1 MELDVVE
8 HVEKIASKIKVSDK
22 KKRLEI
28 AKEVNELAKILIEWY
43 RLSDE
48 KSNTIH

>member
-8 HVEKIASKIKVSDK
+8 HVEIIAAKIKVNDK
-22 KKRLEI
+22 SKRLEI
-28 AKEVNELAKILIEWY
+28 AKEVNELAKLLIEWH

>member
-8 HVEKIASKIKVSDK
+8 HIEKNAAKIKVNDRS
-22 KKRLEI
+22 KRLEI
-28 AKEVNELAKILIEWY
+28 AKEVNELAKILIEWHG
-43 RLSDE
+43 LSNE

>member
-8 HVEKIASKIKVSDK
+8 HVEKIASKIKVNDR

-28 AKEVNELAKILIEWY
+28 AKEVNELAKILIEWH
-43 RLSDE
+43 RLSNE
-48 KSNTIH
+48 KSTIH